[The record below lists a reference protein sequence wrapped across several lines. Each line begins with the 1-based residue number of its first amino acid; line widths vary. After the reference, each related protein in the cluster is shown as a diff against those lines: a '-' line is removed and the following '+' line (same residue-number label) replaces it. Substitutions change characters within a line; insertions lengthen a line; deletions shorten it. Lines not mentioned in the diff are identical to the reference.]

1 MEHDELGRFGEGGGV
16 NPDSA
21 EVKAKE
27 ISRGRAALEKCLSEG
42 VVVRDAVKRGDLG
55 SISLVYGDETGGLAH
70 FKDRKDAVE
79 HLIDTLVEVRAGN
92 SYQHGQKRNIV
103 RGGYTAVLRTT
114 GDAKAGLPENWV
126 LTAFGPSDKKRKEA

>member
-55 SISLVYGDETGGLAH
+55 AISLVYGDERYYTASFSALLRNEGVDEILAINNV
-70 FKDRKDAVE
+70 FAANTASTATR
-79 HLIDTLVEVRAGN
+79 LNNFAGN
-92 SYQHGQKRNIV
+92 
-103 RGGYTAVLRTT
+103 
-114 GDAKAGLPENWV
+114 
-126 LTAFGPSDKKRKEA
+126 